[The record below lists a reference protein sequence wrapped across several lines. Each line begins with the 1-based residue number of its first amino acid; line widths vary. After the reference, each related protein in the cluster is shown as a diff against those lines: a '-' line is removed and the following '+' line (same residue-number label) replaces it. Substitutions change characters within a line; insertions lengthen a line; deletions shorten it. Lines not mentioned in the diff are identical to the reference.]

1 MSRRTDEGVAVP
13 VLNVGGWSEP
23 FPGNTAQRSL
33 DQAVAAQKRVLH
45 STQYSSTQYSSTQ
58 YSRQLILPISD
69 H

>member
-13 VLNVGGWSEP
+13 VLNVGGWPEP
-23 FPGNTAQRSL
+23 FPSNTSQRSL

-45 STQYSSTQYSSTQ
+45 SAQCSNTQ